1 MDEAMKA
8 FGYDWEPHE
17 VETED
22 GWYLTIF
29 RITGINGRSLPFE
42 EMKDKPPLL
51 I

>member
-1 MDEAMKA
+1 MKA

-29 RITGINGRSLPFE
+29 RITGVNGRSLPFE
-42 EMKDKPPLL
+42 EKKDKPPLL